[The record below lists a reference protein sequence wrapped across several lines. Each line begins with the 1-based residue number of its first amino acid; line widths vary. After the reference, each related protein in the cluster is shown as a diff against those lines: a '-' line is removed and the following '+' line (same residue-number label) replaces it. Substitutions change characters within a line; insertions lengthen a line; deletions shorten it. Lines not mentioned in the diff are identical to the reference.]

1 MTITF
6 THFSCALLDTRL
18 SHDGCV
24 ITKSVRLLCRML
36 RVCWWKQMW
45 WQVSNRLKDSNWTLA
60 LSKDCINWID
70 CLAKPNA
77 TSNSRWAAQQLFHC
91 CRNGFFGSQCASPE
105 RLVSTDT
112 GPTSCTYLFPLSW
125 DRGSQWPPAGFQ
137 RRGLWFRFQYLI
149 SFHVSR
155 LHLSTSS
162 WTGAQHSSPQC
173 IH

>member
-1 MTITF
+1 MTDV
-6 THFSCALLDTRL
+6 SSRNL
-18 SHDGCV
+18 SVCSVECYMYVDPNKCDGKFP
-24 ITKSVRLLCRML
+24 IG
-36 RVCWWKQMW
+36 WKIQTE
-45 WQVSNRLKDSNWTLA
+45 LLA
-60 LSKDCINWID
+60 LSEDCINWID

-77 TSNSRWAAQQLFHC
+77 TSNSRWAAQQFFHC

-112 GPTSCTYLFPLSW
+112 DPTSCTYLFPLSW

-162 WTGAQHSSPQC
+162 WTGAQHSSLQC